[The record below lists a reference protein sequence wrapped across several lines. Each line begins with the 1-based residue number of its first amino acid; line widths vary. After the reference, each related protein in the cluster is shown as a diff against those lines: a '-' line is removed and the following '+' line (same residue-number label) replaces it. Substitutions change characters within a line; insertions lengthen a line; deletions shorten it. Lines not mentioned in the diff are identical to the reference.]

1 MKIWIRNKPHIL
13 ESLAVLGHSTT
24 NQDIHENDVKNQN
37 PENDVK
43 NKNFKIWTSTPAVTP
58 NPGKVWNNSY
68 FSN

>member
-1 MKIWIRNKPHIL
+1 MSKTKKKTTIWSNL
-13 ESLAVLGHSTT
+13 WWSLDHTTT

-58 NPGKVWNNSY
+58 NPGKV
-68 FSN
+68 